1 MNINELPNNPHISR
15 ADLAEL
21 HDGAWQWAC
30 ARLQGD
36 REAADEVMQQVYL
49 MILEGQAKFDQ
60 RASLKTWLYGVIRH
74 TCHHH
79 FRKRVRKQ
87 AMLTSLAHELTAH
100 SDASSVSP
108 PDDAQHGMSAA
119 MQTAMTMLPARQRD
133 VLELIVYR
141 EFSLSECASILGMRV
156 GSVRTHYQRAKVNL
170 RKHLKT
176 SGIDH
181 E

>member
-1 MNINELPNNPHISR
+1 
-15 ADLAEL
+15 
-21 HDGAWQWAC
+21 
-30 ARLQGD
+30 
-36 REAADEVMQQVYL
+36 
-49 MILEGQAKFDQ
+49 
-60 RASLKTWLYGVIRH
+60 
-74 TCHHH
+74 
-79 FRKRVRKQ
+79 
-87 AMLTSLAHELTAH
+87 
-100 SDASSVSP
+100 
-108 PDDAQHGMSAA
+108 
-119 MQTAMTMLPARQRD
+119 MTMLPARQRD